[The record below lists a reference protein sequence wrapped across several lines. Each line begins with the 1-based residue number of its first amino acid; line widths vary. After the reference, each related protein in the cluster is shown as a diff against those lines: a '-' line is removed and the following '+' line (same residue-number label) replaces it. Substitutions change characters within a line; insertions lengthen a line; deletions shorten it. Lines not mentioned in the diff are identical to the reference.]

1 MCISKTNKFIKTP
14 RLGDTVKVYINR
26 HECKYGVVCGTFD
39 RREHRAEYTNS
50 DGKIIPEH
58 ITCTQCV
65 LLKPIDKV
73 RFNKIDYFLELERV
87 EFKTK

>member
-50 DGKIIPEH
+50 DGKIIP
-58 ITCTQCV
+58 
-65 LLKPIDKV
+65 
-73 RFNKIDYFLELERV
+73 
-87 EFKTK
+87 